1 MKLRDLFTHT
11 EEVVYFN
18 HASSAP
24 LPLPT
29 REKMKKLVDELAF
42 GDKPWDFW
50 TAELAAFRER
60 SARLLGAQPSEI
72 GYIPNTSLGLIVA
85 IYSIPWDEG
94 DNIIVM
100 KNSFPAN
107 AVPWV
112 RNLKWMQRKEIDIE
126 GEGPLEER
134 IMAAIDSSTRAV
146 AVDWVD
152 FFSGYRL
159 DLAQLG
165 EFCSSRGIFL
175 VVDGVQG
182 AGAVSLDLSKV
193 NVDFF
198 SAGSAKWL
206 LGPVGAGAL
215 YVNENTLPKLRPAF
229 EGWMSLDWQDFN
241 IFSPLPPIKLGA
253 ARFEPG
259 SYPGVPLVGFNE
271 NLKILNSVDIQE
283 IDRKVFELR
292 KILLDGLLGM
302 DAEIISTQDEAHAS
316 GILTFRLPGVES
328 RALYDALT
336 RDKVVCSLRK
346 NAIRLSPHFYNTSE
360 EAEMVLEVVRRFA
373 KPS

>member
-18 HASSAP
+18 HASSSP

-29 REKMKKLVDELAF
+29 RERMKKIIDELAF

-50 TAELAAFRER
+50 TQELAAFRDN

-94 DNIIVM
+94 DNIIIM

-112 RNLKWMQRKEIDIE
+112 RNLKWMQRKEIDTE

-134 IMAAIDSSTRAV
+134 IIAAIDSSTRAV

-165 EFCSSRGIFL
+165 DFCKSREIFL
-175 VVDGVQG
+175 VVDGIQG
-182 AGAVSLDLSKV
+182 AGALSLDLSKV
-193 NVDFF
+193 NVNFF

-215 YVNENTLPKLRPAF
+215 YVNENTLPKLKPAF

-241 IFSPLPPIKLGA
+241 IFNPLPPIKLGA

-271 NLKILNSVDIQE
+271 NLKILNSVGIEE
-283 IDRKVFELR
+283 INRKVLELR
-292 KILLDGLLGM
+292 KILLQRLLEIG
-302 DAEIISTQDEAHAS
+302 AEIISPQDEQHSS
-316 GILTFRLPGVES
+316 GILTFRLPGKES
-328 RALYDALT
+328 KLLYDALT
-336 RDKVVCSLRK
+336 RDRVICSLRK
-346 NAIRLSPHFYNTSE
+346 NAIRLSPHFYNTAE
-360 EAEMVLEVVRRFA
+360 EAERVLGIIRKFV
-373 KPS
+373 KSS